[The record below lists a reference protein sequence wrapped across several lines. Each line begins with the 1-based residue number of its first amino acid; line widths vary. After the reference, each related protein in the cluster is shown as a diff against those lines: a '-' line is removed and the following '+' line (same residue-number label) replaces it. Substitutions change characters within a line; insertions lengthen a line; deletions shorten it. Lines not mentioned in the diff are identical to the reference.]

1 MIKYL
6 QYTWYDKLKLKIN
19 DIAMSDCYADADF
32 EVHSD
37 MKSHT
42 GGVLYME
49 KGAIQK
55 FQWDRRSIQKVIYN
69 QNW

>member
-1 MIKYL
+1 M
-6 QYTWYDKLKLKIN
+6 KIN
-19 DIAMSDCYADADF
+19 DITMSDWYADAAF

-42 GGVLYME
+42 GGVLYMD